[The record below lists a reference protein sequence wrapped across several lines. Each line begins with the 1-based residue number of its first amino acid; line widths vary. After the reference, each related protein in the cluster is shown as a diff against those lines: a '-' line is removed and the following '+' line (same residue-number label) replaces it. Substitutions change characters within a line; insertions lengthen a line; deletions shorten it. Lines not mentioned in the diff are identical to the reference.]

1 MTTLIP
7 NTASPQS
14 FKLRTRESGSQLP
27 FSVYVEIQNEFTYYS
42 SSISPASSSYYD
54 DWLVITGS
62 FDLEPNTFYGINVDQ
77 YSGSTLVKQLYR
89 GEIYAT
95 TQSANVLTSEPMFG
109 YVATSS
115 VNQYITY

>member
-7 NTASPQS
+7 NTATPQS

-42 SSISPASSSYYD
+42 ASISPASASYYD
-54 DWLVITGS
+54 NWLVITGS
-62 FDLEPNTFYGINVDQ
+62 FDLEPNTFYAINVDQ
-77 YSGSTLVKQLYR
+77 YVGGTFVKQLYR

-95 TQSANVLTSEPMFG
+95 TASAIILNSEPMIG

-115 VNQYITY
+115 VNQYIVY